1 MIDYIF
7 KITGHSDILRG
18 ENRFLF
24 MFSDI
29 KTDYQ
34 NNQLNYKMIDT
45 IINYGHLVIKQ
56 MQMSIFKRI
65 YERKAG
71 GIKVLINELIRLKEE
86 K

>member
-1 MIDYIF
+1 MNNYIF
-7 KITGHSDILRG
+7 KITEPSDILRG

-34 NNQLNYKMIDT
+34 NDNLNYKMIDT
-45 IINYGHLVIKQ
+45 VINYGYLVIKQ
-56 MQMSIFKRI
+56 MENSIFKRI